1 MSKDIK
7 NATCSMSF
15 VCVKNCPHK
24 TPHYTWGMDCNK
36 YRWCPEINK
45 SVKCL
50 KT

>member
-7 NATCSMSF
+7 NATCSMSY
-15 VCVKNCPHK
+15 VCVKDCPHK